1 MDLDKDVQSIAGT
14 AEGQSPDE
22 GGGGPL
28 LHDAVQTLSR
38 MIRDLEKQLER
49 MLEINEALDR
59 DLDGQKKKTVKTE
72 QERARLGEQVRR
84 MEQELA
90 TLEDLRAEIGH
101 LGQERTRLAATIE
114 EAGRQVAEAEHENRK
129 LERLTERI
137 QAERDDAFEE
147 VQSLEAQFD
156 HAMEMVAD
164 LKTRVAT
171 FAEER
176 DALAGRL
183 KVIETQ
189 LQAAEQQRDSL
200 KTEVDES
207 RRALDEIRRQ
217 VADACVTSQRYYY
230 QQLDDK
236 E

>member
-1 MDLDKDVQSIAGT
+1 MISRPT
-14 AEGQSPDE
+14 EGKSPTD
-22 GGGGPL
+22 GGGPML
-28 LHDAVQTLSR
+28 QEAVHTLSR

-49 MLEINEALDR
+49 MLEINEALEK
-59 DLDGQKKKTVKTE
+59 DLDREKKKTARAE
-72 QERARLGEQVRR
+72 QERDRLQEKVGR

-90 TLEDLRAEIGH
+90 TLDDLRAEISH
-101 LGQERTRLAATIE
+101 LGQERVRLAAIIE
-114 EAGRQVAEAEHENRK
+114 EAGKQAVEAEHQNRK
-129 LERLTERI
+129 LERTAERMR
-137 QAERDDAFEE
+137 AERDDALEE

-183 KVIETQ
+183 KVVEAQ
-189 LQAAEQQRDSL
+189 LGVVEDQRDTL
-200 KTEVDES
+200 KAEVDES

-217 VADACVTSQRYYY
+217 VADACVSSQRYYY
-230 QQLDDK
+230 QQLEEK